1 MKPMSINYAIKN
13 QMPKLSINILKKMW
27 EQRTTGG
34 ERENSEEKL
43 EILIDSARP
52 KCDKPIRGTG
62 DRSNLVRPM
71 KHEVRD

>member
-1 MKPMSINYAIKN
+1 ME
-13 QMPKLSINILKKMW
+13 MW
-27 EQRTTGG
+27 EHRTTGG
-34 ERENSEEKL
+34 ERENSEESL